1 VIFVVV
7 VVVIHIGEWE
17 VQGSPGIQTEL
28 LSQPGQ
34 LGETSS
40 QNKKYIKER
49 ERERER
55 EACDSLPSTD
65 QHKALGSVP
74 SIGVRSK
81 NLEANSPMILL
92 HEVAEVG
99 GETRMKV
106 KIH

>member
-1 VIFVVV
+1 MIFVVV

-49 ERERER
+49 ERGERKKLVTVYQAQTNTR
-55 EACDSLPSTD
+55 PWV
-65 QHKALGSVP
+65 QFPALG
-74 SIGVRSK
+74 
-81 NLEANSPMILL
+81 
-92 HEVAEVG
+92 
-99 GETRMKV
+99 
-106 KIH
+106 